1 MPLSNIAA
9 LIFLLAAGVA
19 LWVGEQAFVETRDLA
34 AGYWLLAGAVSV
46 RASLVLS
53 EKRRS

>member
-1 MPLSNIAA
+1 VNVAA

-19 LWVGEQAFVETRDLA
+19 LWVGESALVEARDFTA
-34 AGYWLLAGAVSV
+34 AYWLLAGAVSV
-46 RASLVLS
+46 RASVIFV